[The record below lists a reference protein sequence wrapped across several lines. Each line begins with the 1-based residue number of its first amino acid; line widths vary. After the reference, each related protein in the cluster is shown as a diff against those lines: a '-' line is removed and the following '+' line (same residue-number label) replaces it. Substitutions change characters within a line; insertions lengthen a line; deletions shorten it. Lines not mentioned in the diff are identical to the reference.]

1 MKFESTKL
9 NFNVMSE
16 LSQKIR
22 QLNQLLII
30 NNNAEKAYLEALEI
44 ANDEGLKQFFRAR
57 AFERSEFCRYL
68 GAEIRV
74 LGGEPSYAGEVDS
87 AHRINWPDFKGIL
100 ATNNARK
107 LFSEINRIKGLCLI
121 HYNSVLNNYEFP
133 ESLVR
138 LLKKQRKIIG
148 SSISFIRYRDGVT
161 AKRIA
166 MVSGQ

>member
-16 LSQKIR
+16 SSQKIR

-74 LGGEPSYAGEVDS
+74 LGGEPSYAGEGFC
-87 AHRINWPDFKGIL
+87 P
-100 ATNNARK
+100 
-107 LFSEINRIKGLCLI
+107 
-121 HYNSVLNNYEFP
+121 
-133 ESLVR
+133 
-138 LLKKQRKIIG
+138 
-148 SSISFIRYRDGVT
+148 
-161 AKRIA
+161 
-166 MVSGQ
+166 